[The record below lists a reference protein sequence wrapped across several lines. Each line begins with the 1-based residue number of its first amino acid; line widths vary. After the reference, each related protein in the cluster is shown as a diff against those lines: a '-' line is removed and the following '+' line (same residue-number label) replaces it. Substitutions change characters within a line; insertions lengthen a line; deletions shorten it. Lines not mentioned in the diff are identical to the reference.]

1 MSEAGVT
8 ATSGPSRHFPH
19 KRQTCIRVEQVFD
32 FGFKPISF
40 TDCFEIRKRQC
51 PAGIPPGSTATCRV
65 REAECELV
73 QVGPPD
79 AQGIRTVTVRIEV
92 EKEVSVFDP
101 NGVLLCTIPV
111 TSVIHETTSLFAPEG
126 TEIQCEVTAD
136 CGPCEVTPAEE
147 DENNNDNDEG
157 LSEAAGLVQPQRSH
171 VIAII
176 CCQQGICLL
185 LESKAFVKLCV
196 PAEPCEPRPLVQA
209 LPPCPPPPL
218 PPPPFPL
225 CPQPRASSEPEG

>member
-1 MSEAGVT
+1 MSEAGV
-8 ATSGPSRHFPH
+8 AAPSSAGQFPQ

-40 TDCFEIRKRQC
+40 TDCFEIRRGQC
-51 PAGIPPGSTATCRV
+51 PPGIPAGSTATCRV
-65 REAECELV
+65 RTAECELV

-79 AQGIRTVTVRIEV
+79 AQGIRTVTVRITV
-92 EKEVSVFDP
+92 EKEISVFDP
-101 NGVLLCTIPV
+101 SGALLCTIPV

-136 CGPCEVTPAEE
+136 CGPCEVTPVEQNLHNGGNGEPLPGAA
-147 DENNNDNDEG
+147 EG
-157 LSEAAGLVQPQRSH
+157 LQSQTRT

-176 CCQQGICLL
+176 CCQQGVCLL

-225 CPQPRASSEPEG
+225 CPQPVRSGESKG

>member
-8 ATSGPSRHFPH
+8 APSGSGHFPH

-40 TDCFEIRKRQC
+40 TDCFEIRRRQC
-51 PAGIPPGSTATCRV
+51 PPGIPAGSTATCRV

-92 EKEVSVFDP
+92 AKEISVFDP
-101 NGVLLCTIPV
+101 SGVLLCTIPV

-136 CGPCEVTPAEE
+136 CGPCEVTPV
-147 DENNNDNDEG
+147 DQNHHNNDNEEHPPGAVED
-157 LSEAAGLVQPQRSH
+157 PQSQHRN

-176 CCQQGICLL
+176 CCQQGVCLL

-225 CPQPRASSEPEG
+225 CPQPVGSGESKG